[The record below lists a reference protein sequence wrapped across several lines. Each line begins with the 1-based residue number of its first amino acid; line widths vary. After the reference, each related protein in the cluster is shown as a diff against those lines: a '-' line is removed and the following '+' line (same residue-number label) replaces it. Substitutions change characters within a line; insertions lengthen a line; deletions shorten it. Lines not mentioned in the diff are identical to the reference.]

1 MPIEPNDIPTF
12 VDRTAEFLITCPQAT
27 IVYWKGA
34 SALKLYAATWRLGD
48 AEGNS
53 TQDTTI
59 PASTVTDREVATLIA
74 EAGGMYSVAIP
85 DQEHLEAVQS
95 NVDEANKP
103 EPEEE
108 KYHLEFHIDIT
119 PVENAVGD
127 YGFSFSLKGDDA
139 FTVRDGLGF
148 LQASIGRFR
157 RLMEENDLMDA
168 RLSND
173 DDDAVGIPVNNQ

>member
-12 VDRTAEFLITCPQAT
+12 VDNTTAFLITCPQAT
-27 IVYWKGA
+27 TLTWTGSTARKTGPNA
-34 SALKLYAATWRLGD
+34 WRLTGD
-48 AEGNS
+48 F
-53 TQDTTI
+53 I
-59 PASTVTDREVATLIA
+59 PYPDNDFTDLDVATLIA
-74 EAGGMYSVAIP
+74 EAGGMYTMGAP
-85 DQEHLEAVQS
+85 D
-95 NVDEANKP
+95 P

-119 PVENAVGD
+119 PVEDSVGD
-127 YGFSFSLKGDDA
+127 YGFSFYLKGDDA

-157 RLMEENDLMDA
+157 RLMEENDLMGA